1 MEIKG
6 FIETSFLDWPGKI
19 CAVLFLPYCNLR
31 CPYCHNHELVLH
43 PERLSDFPW
52 GAVQQRLKVLR
63 NWLDGVCITGG
74 EPTLHS
80 DLPELLDRIH
90 GLRLAVKLDTNGTH
104 PKMLEFLISQRL
116 VDYLSMDIK
125 GPLDQESYGRSAGV
139 RISIPEIKK
148 SMEFILS
155 GRVAGE
161 FRTTVVPEWHT
172 APVMAQM
179 ALELKQ
185 APKWRHQEFNRAQAM
200 DPALRGERGQGFE
213 GVGHKGDGSQS
224 IHS

>member
-1 MEIKG
+1 MGIKG

-43 PERLSDFPW
+43 PDRFSDFPW
-52 GAVQQRLKVLR
+52 DTIQQRLEVLR

-90 GLRLAVKLDTNGTH
+90 DLGLAVKLDTNGTH
-104 PKMLEFLISQRL
+104 PEMLEFLISQKL
-116 VDYLSMDIK
+116 VDYLAMDIK
-125 GPLDQESYGRSAGV
+125 GPLDQKSYGRSAGV

-172 APVMAQM
+172 APVLAQM
-179 ALELKQ
+179 ALELKE
-185 APKWRHQEFNRAQAM
+185 APKWTHQAFNPAQPL
-200 DPALRGERGQGFE
+200 DPALRVERGHGFE
-213 GVGHKGDGSQS
+213 RAANKANGS
-224 IHS
+224 